1 MAVKLGYLI
10 DPFQEVVDYNG
21 LPIVGAR
28 IYVYKADTSIP
39 VETYSDFLD
48 HRNDWPVI
56 ADTLGNATVIAPY
69 DQLYD
74 IVIKNAQ
81 GELVMSKKRVSPHEA
96 QGVDPTPVPD
106 DNQYWIGTDGAIVQ
120 VTPDLQGTII
130 PLAEESDADQHFIHE
145 ITSDGR
151 MILEDGLYLIQCV
164 IDIRQDPADL
174 HNTIENLIVMTGIS
188 DPEDVIFE
196 RDEAGPDSSYNTHS
210 LKLSFIR
217 HAQASEYTN
226 ELYFKIRTP
235 VALAKAQ
242 NRRLSIVKL
251 QSSVSESG
259 GGGSYSGEYTGGQY
273 IYISPERVI
282 SVVGIDPDSYATHN
296 EVSGVSASLREI
308 INNVSGDIP
317 DMSQYITQ
325 QYFTENTSAFLTSAD
340 MSSYATNEYVNN
352 YVTQNTSGLQE
363 KLVFGYDEDDKINSI
378 NGSALAGEGGGAY
391 YSAGPGIQIEHDVI
405 SVSGVQMESDMSAYL
420 RNDEYTEPV
429 QSDWSETDTGD
440 LAFIKNKPDIPSLDG
455 YATEEYVIEHTSGL
469 QEKLTFGYDED
480 DKINAINGSAIGG
493 TGGTFTQVQS
503 DWTQSA
509 TSAVDFIKNKPNQS
523 SLQAGTGIAITKVG
537 NDYVISSSGGSVDPS
552 ELSAY
557 ATKTYVLQATSG
569 KLDTSAYTAPV
580 QSDWNQ
586 TNSDA
591 LDYIKNK
598 PDMSSYATQTWTQ
611 NLVTSATSGKLDTSA
626 YQAPTQY
633 QAGYYIDIDQNNHIN
648 VDPVSDLV
656 ADEGV
661 NLYQD
666 SANNVHIGLNIPT
679 LVVGTVAEASG
690 TNILYIVS
698 GSN

>member
-39 VETYSDFLD
+39 VETYSDFLG

-106 DNQYWIGTDGAIVQ
+106 DNQYWIGTDGTIAQ

-164 IDIRQDPADL
+164 IDIQQDAADL
-174 HNTIENLIVMTGIS
+174 HNTIENLTVMTGL
-188 DPEDVIFE
+188 DVPEDVIFE
-196 RDEAGPDSSYNTHS
+196 RDEAGPDSSSSNIHS

-235 VALAKAQ
+235 VALSKAQ
-242 NRRLSIVKL
+242 NRRLAIVKL
-251 QSSVSESG
+251 QSSVAEG
-259 GGGSYSGEYTGGQY
+259 GGGSSYSGEYTGSQY

-317 DMSQYITQ
+317 DMSQYVTQ

-340 MSSYATNEYVNN
+340 MSSYATNEYVDN
-352 YVTQNTSGLQE
+352 YVYQNTSGLQE

-378 NGSALAGEGGGAY
+378 NGSA
-391 YSAGPGIQIEHDVI
+391 
-405 SVSGVQMESDMSAYL
+405 
-420 RNDEYTEPV
+420 
-429 QSDWSETDTGD
+429 
-440 LAFIKNKPDIPSLDG
+440 
-455 YATEEYVIEHTSGL
+455 
-469 QEKLTFGYDED
+469 
-480 DKINAINGSAIGG
+480 IGG

-503 DWTQSA
+503 DWAQSA
-509 TSAVDFIKNKPNQS
+509 TSAVDFIKNKPSQA
-523 SLQAGTGIAITKVG
+523 SLQAGAGISITKVG

-557 ATKTYVLQATSG
+557 ATKSWVEEQNFLTQSDLSSYATETYVLQETSG
-569 KLDTSAYTAPV
+569 KLDANDYTAPV

-586 TNSDA
+586 TDSSA
-591 LDYIKNK
+591 LDFIKNKPNIPSLAGYATETYVDQEILEATSGLQEKLTFGYDQDSKINAINGSAVAGGSFTQVQSNWSQTNTSAVDYIKNK
-598 PDMSSYATQTWTQ
+598 PNMSNYATKTWTE
-611 NLVTSATSGKLDTSA
+611 NLVDSSTSGKLDSSA
-626 YQAPTQY
+626 YQAPIQY
-633 QAGYYIDIDQNNHIN
+633 HAGAYIDIDQNNYIN
-648 VDPVSDLV
+648 VDPVSQLV
-656 ADEGV
+656 SDAGV
-661 NLYQD
+661 DIYQD
-666 SANNVHIGLNIPT
+666 SANNVHIGLVGIPVY
-679 LVVGTVAEASG
+679 VVSTSAEAIG
-690 TNILYIVS
+690 TNILYVVS